1 MTSSSETIPGT
12 GTKRAKEKH
21 EKLKSL
27 LGGVL
32 FFPVQK
38 GKIKAKEDWVVMRK
52 DERRKRNRRSR
63 KCE

>member
-27 LGGVL
+27 LGGG
-32 FFPVQK
+32 FIFPRPKRKNK
-38 GKIKAKEDWVVMRK
+38 GEGRLGG
-52 DERRKRNRRSR
+52 DE
-63 KCE
+63 EG